1 MLSIVL
7 NIIGIILVLYSV
19 YVINKDISKKKVL
32 VDDLNLIEE
41 RVKEYYKLTEN
52 IVEDFDGIMESKLEI
67 IDRNKAAENNEQ
79 LIPENIMEKFIVND
93 NRKINDKES
102 SNSIY
107 EKIIELKTIGLT
119 NEEIAKKLN
128 KGIREVEIV
137 FKMYNNRN

>member
-7 NIIGIILVLYSV
+7 NIIGIILVLYSI
-19 YVINKDISKKKVL
+19 YVINRDISKKKIL
-32 VDDLNLIEE
+32 EDELNLVEE
-41 RVKEYYKLTEN
+41 RVKEYYKLTED
-52 IVEDFDGIMESKLEI
+52 IVEDFDDIMESKLEM
-67 IDRNKAAENNEQ
+67 IDRDKAAENNKQ
-79 LIPENIMEKFIVND
+79 LIPENIMEKSIVND
-93 NRKINDKES
+93 NRKTNDKES

-137 FKMYNNRN
+137 LKMYNNRN

>member
-7 NIIGIILVLYSV
+7 NVIGIILVLYSV

>member
-107 EKIIELKTIGLT
+107 EKIMELKTIGLT